1 MTVFEYVALIQ
12 SEVTDLAHSVSEYE
26 TMHKHLGTK
35 PYYGD
40 GSVWK
45 EDSYGVPHCE
55 REGLSQGS
63 TTTAI
68 ERKIITIREHLN
80 DLRKLVR

>member
-1 MTVFEYVALIQ
+1 MNAFEYVALIQ
-12 SEVTDLAHSVSEYE
+12 SEVTDLAHSVNEYE
-26 TMHKHLGTK
+26 AVQKRLGTK
-35 PYYGD
+35 PHYGD

-63 TTTAI
+63 TVTAI
-68 ERKIITIREHLN
+68 KRKIITIREHLN